1 MKLFKQA
8 DVDKI
13 NAVAAKSKE
22 VIAPP
27 KVTKVKTMTND
38 LQEMSQRV
46 IEYFKDSESGLI
58 ERKDQLHDYI
68 DKCIEAG
75 IAGIDT
81 ETTGLDRQKDW
92 IVGSSL
98 YYPGGHEAY
107 IPNKHIVPIFENL
120 YPNQLTYEDCKKEFQ
135 RLADNNVKLVFANA
149 DFDLWF
155 IYKDYQ
161 VDLIDAFYYDVIYA
175 WRVIKSNEPDNALKV
190 LYNKYCL
197 KGKGDPMKFNDFF
210 SVQLFP
216 YCKPAVAKL
225 YAANDAKI
233 TYDLMMWQLPYI
245 TKDHP
250 KCKKKKMER
259 LADVVWNIE
268 MPMTKVCQNLYRR
281 GLFVDKETMK
291 KLQNKYHAI
300 YHEET
305 TKLAA
310 MVQDLIDNGTY
321 TASTRRPFQT
331 GKDFNES
338 SPVHVKY
345 LIYTML
351 GTPVGKNGMSTDKQ
365 VLTDIGHPITKQI
378 LAVRGAF
385 KLLNT
390 YVDKLPKELAKD
402 GRIHAQFISSGAE
415 CVTGDTI
422 VPTASGYFTIRELC
436 KAAEDDPGN
445 HVDVDNMYIVNK
457 DQKSEK
463 VQSTI
468 YYSNVPTVKI
478 TTDYGFVLEGTYNHP
493 VMVSKYTKLSKPAN
507 KSDIWK
513 DRYFKNLS
521 DIQIGDIVELPCNY
535 STTKD
540 YVKTNLHLGPIY
552 NNRNAQAIMPE
563 VFDEDF
569 GEFLGM
575 YHADGSASFRD
586 GTYTIALSNAD
597 AEVIERFTHLAK
609 KLFNVDVSH
618 YTAQKDKNEVETYIN
633 CKRLSELDS
642 ILSHGKQRKKI
653 PECIWRSPA
662 SVINAYIRGLT
673 LDSSVSFE
681 KGCPRCRFE
690 LSVINELDARM
701 IQMHLMSQGILC
713 YWGFNDNKDFRS
725 PRLQFSPDHYM
736 RFVDRIGFIESRKIV
751 TTAPNSRNT
760 YQDLRINDSFRVS
773 VKKIEYC
780 TNDVYDL
787 HIPGTH
793 SFISNGMISHNTG
806 RMSSRSPNLQNIP
819 SHAEDIRHMF
829 RATPGYVLMSSDYSS
844 QEPRITAYVSQSKEL
859 IEAFQNNKD
868 VYATIA
874 SVAFKLPY
882 ENCLE
887 FHPETGEYQADG
899 KARRTEAKSIVLGIC
914 YGRSV
919 PSIGEQLYGKRKD
932 MTDEQKTK
940 EAQKVY
946 DAVMNSFPDLRKAMF
961 NAQQEAHDTGYVETV
976 FGSRRYLPDMM
987 LDEFEFQAL
996 PGYVNPDVD
1005 PLNPSTLTQQSD
1017 IPVRIVNALKRE
1029 FSNYKYFGQIA
1040 KRTKQLY
1047 ENDHIKVINN
1057 RAKINDASRQCL
1069 NTKIQG
1075 SAAMQTKLAMIMIQ
1089 NDEEFNRLG
1098 GRMLVPIHDEIMIEA
1113 PVENA
1118 QRCGELL
1125 SGLMCKA
1132 ASFLPFPSKC
1142 DVTTSMHW
1150 YGLEYPCPYEKPKS
1164 WEYMTE
1170 DNIKWVQYYLL
1181 ETEYVMPVFK
1191 DADGNKPIGNAG
1203 KGVSGIESDEYRA
1216 AIQDYIDSHKITKD
1230 EFFDHIENNVNGIV
1244 NKNIK

>member
-13 NAVAAKSKE
+13 NAVAARSKE
-22 VIAPP
+22 VITPP
-27 KVTKVKTMTND
+27 KATKAKTMTND

-46 IEYFKDSESGLI
+46 IDYFKDSESILI
-58 ERKDQLHDYI
+58 ESKDQLHDYI

-120 YPNQLTYEDCKKEFQ
+120 YPNQLTYEDCKEEFQ
-135 RLADNNVKLVFANA
+135 RLADNKVKLVFANG

-161 VDLIDAFYYDVIYA
+161 VDLIDSFYYDVIYA

-216 YCKPAVAKL
+216 YCKPTVAKL

-233 TYDLMMWQLPYI
+233 TYDLMIWQLPYI

-268 MPMTKVCQNLYRR
+268 MPMVKVCQNLYRR

-310 MVQDLIDNGTY
+310 MVQDLIDNRTY
-321 TASTRRPFQT
+321 TSTTRRPFQS

-390 YVDKLPKELAKD
+390 YVDKLPKEVAKD

-415 CVTGDTI
+415 
-422 VPTASGYFTIRELC
+422 
-436 KAAEDDPGN
+436 
-445 HVDVDNMYIVNK
+445 
-457 DQKSEK
+457 
-463 VQSTI
+463 
-468 YYSNVPTVKI
+468 
-478 TTDYGFVLEGTYNHP
+478 
-493 VMVSKYTKLSKPAN
+493 
-507 KSDIWK
+507 
-513 DRYFKNLS
+513 
-521 DIQIGDIVELPCNY
+521 
-535 STTKD
+535 
-540 YVKTNLHLGPIY
+540 
-552 NNRNAQAIMPE
+552 
-563 VFDEDF
+563 
-569 GEFLGM
+569 
-575 YHADGSASFRD
+575 
-586 GTYTIALSNAD
+586 
-597 AEVIERFTHLAK
+597 
-609 KLFNVDVSH
+609 
-618 YTAQKDKNEVETYIN
+618 
-633 CKRLSELDS
+633 
-642 ILSHGKQRKKI
+642 
-653 PECIWRSPA
+653 
-662 SVINAYIRGLT
+662 
-673 LDSSVSFE
+673 
-681 KGCPRCRFE
+681 
-690 LSVINELDARM
+690 
-701 IQMHLMSQGILC
+701 
-713 YWGFNDNKDFRS
+713 
-725 PRLQFSPDHYM
+725 
-736 RFVDRIGFIESRKIV
+736 
-751 TTAPNSRNT
+751 
-760 YQDLRINDSFRVS
+760 
-773 VKKIEYC
+773 
-780 TNDVYDL
+780 
-787 HIPGTH
+787 
-793 SFISNGMISHNTG
+793 TG
-806 RMSSRSPNLQNIP
+806 RMSSRNPNLQNVP

-844 QEPRITAYVSQSKEL
+844 QEPRLTAYVSGDPKM
-859 IEAFQNNKD
+859 IEAFQKGRD
-868 VYATIA
+868 IYATIA

-882 ENCLE
+882 EKCLE
-887 FHPETGEYQADG
+887 FNPDTGEYQADG
-899 KARRTEAKSIVLGIC
+899 KARRSEAKSIVLGVT

-946 DAVMNSFPDLRKAMF
+946 DAVMDSFPDIRRAML

-996 PGYVNPDVD
+996 PGYVNPDVN
-1005 PLNPSTLTQQSD
+1005 PLDPSTLTQQSD
-1017 IPVRIVNALKRE
+1017 IPDRIVKALKRE

-1089 NDEEFNRLG
+1089 NDEDFNRLG

-1118 QRCGELL
+1118 KRCGELL
-1125 SGLMCKA
+1125 SGLMCEA

-1191 DADGNKPIGNAG
+1191 DADGNKPIGDAG

-1216 AIQDYIDSHKITKD
+1216 AIQDYIDSHNITKD

-1244 NKNIK
+1244 NKIVK